1 MLNPENNFGVYKACT
16 AHELITFLEDC
27 MRSMGDPDIFFM
39 DKEGNKCYPL
49 NIRNIKTDTANNVI
63 LL

>member
-1 MLNPENNFGVYKACT
+1 MLNSENNFGVYKACT

-27 MRSMGDPDIFFM
+27 MRSMGDPDIFIM
-39 DKEGNKCYPL
+39 DKEGNKEYPL
-49 NIRNIKTDTANNVI
+49 NIKNIRVDTADNAI